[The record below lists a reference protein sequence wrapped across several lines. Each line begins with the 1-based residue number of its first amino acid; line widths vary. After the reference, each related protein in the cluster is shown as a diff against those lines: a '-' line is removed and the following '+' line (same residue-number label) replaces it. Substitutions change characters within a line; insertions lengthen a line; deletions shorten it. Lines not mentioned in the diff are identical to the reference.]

1 MITLKKLVIE
11 LDKRLKSG
19 DELDRAV
26 LQSLVDDALAYLN
39 RAKHFEHKGSFK
51 LPSVALKMVELNMDL
66 DDVIKELVD
75 KRSDIEFEGE
85 LALTIEKVGGKDSTK
100 KAA

>member
-1 MITLKKLVIE
+1 M
-11 LDKRLKSG
+11 
-19 DELDRAV
+19 
-26 LQSLVDDALAYLN
+26 
-39 RAKHFEHKGSFK
+39 KHFEHKGSFK
-51 LPSVALKMVELNMDL
+51 LPGVALKMVELNMDL